1 MKIIAIHKGRNTDYG
16 HPKLD
21 LRVYDPHSD
30 LYGWLEQTFGDSEIK
45 AFWMYGQDQNS
56 WTRTWFGKRSDTRHE
71 QSFQLVGSEIV
82 SMFLLK
88 WS

>member
-1 MKIIAIHKGRNTDYG
+1 MKIIAIHKGKNTGYG
-16 HPKLD
+16 SPKLGI
-21 LRVYDPHSD
+21 RIYDPHSD
-30 LYGWLEQTFGDSEIK
+30 LYLWLKQTFGDRET
-45 AFWMYGQDQNS
+45 AAYWMLGQNQNS
-56 WTRTWFGKRSDTRHE
+56 WSRTWFGKRSDTRHE